1 MENSKMR
8 GFLLPLCLIA
18 MTLFFAGCEQK
29 VGSPVDSKLNVVL
42 IVVDTL
48 GARHLQAY
56 DSRLNNSP
64 HIAKLAQ
71 EGVLFRN
78 AYSVAPWTKPAI
90 ASIFTSLLPSEH
102 KLRDLHDK
110 LSTEQLT
117 MAELLKL
124 RGYATM
130 GKVSHTF
137 LNEKQGFSQGFDSF
151 EVVPFRGNVH
161 HAITSETVSTRA
173 LRWLEQ
179 HQKES
184 AKKPFFMFLHYFDP
198 HYNYQHHPQFDRTS
212 KYKGKLQPGT
222 DIRELRRLIPEL
234 TKEDIQY
241 LVDLYH
247 EEIQFTDHHI
257 GRVID
262 DLKKRGL
269 DSNTLVILTADHG
282 EEFMEHDFIG
292 HTRTLYDELVNIPL
306 IFWLPGK
313 LKPAEIKEN
322 VSALDILPTVLALE
336 NSESAL
342 SSKMSGVSLLPT
354 LLQGREV
361 AADREILFEVD
372 FRSSGIKANQ
382 AGVKREKLKVIY
394 DKPSQNW
401 ALHDLERD
409 PFELNDQK
417 SQYPAD
423 LQALQKILE
432 SLMSKQGQQAEP
444 VSSVASPEEVEQLK
458 SLGYM

>member
-1 MENSKMR
+1 MR
-8 GFLLPLCLIA
+8 YFLLSAALSSAI
-18 MTLFFAGCEQK
+18 LFVLGCEQK
-29 VGSPVDSKLNVVL
+29 GSSAVESKLNVVL

-64 HIAKLAQ
+64 NIARLAK
-71 EGVLFRN
+71 EGVLFKN

-110 LSTEQLT
+110 LDNEHLT

-137 LNEKQGFSQGFDSF
+137 LNDKQGFSQGFDSF

-173 LRWLEQ
+173 LRWLE
-179 HQKES
+179 HQQKV
-184 AKKPFFMFLHYFDP
+184 AADQPFFMFLHYFDP

-247 EEIQFTDHHI
+247 EEIQYTDYHI

-262 DLKKRGL
+262 ELRKRGL
-269 DSNTLVILTADHG
+269 DRNTLVILTADHG
-282 EEFMEHDFIG
+282 EEFMEHDYIG

-306 IFWLPGK
+306 IFWLPGQFE
-313 LKPAEIKEN
+313 PAQIQEN
-322 VSALDILPTVLALE
+322 VSSLDILPTVLALDSKG
-336 NSESAL
+336 SEL
-342 SSKMSGVSLLPT
+342 SSKMSGLSF
-354 LLQGREV
+354 
-361 AADREILFEVD
+361 I
-372 FRSSGIKANQ
+372 N
-382 AGVKREKLKVIY
+382 
-394 DKPSQNW
+394 
-401 ALHDLERD
+401 
-409 PFELNDQK
+409 
-417 SQYPAD
+417 
-423 LQALQKILE
+423 
-432 SLMSKQGQQAEP
+432 
-444 VSSVASPEEVEQLK
+444 
-458 SLGYM
+458 